1 MKGIVYRA
9 DRDMRV
15 ETVPDP
21 SIVEPGDVIVKVT
34 KASVCGS
41 DLHIYNHGE
50 AFGFSAGCRTG
61 HEFVGVIEE
70 VGPAV
75 KAFARGDKVLSPFWI
90 SCGDCRFCQRGLFT
104 SCVAGGCFG
113 FQTFWPGGGEVQ
125 GAQSQYVRVP
135 MAEGTL
141 TKLPESLADDSN
153 DMRTLPLTD
162 VFATGYHACVCG
174 GVKEGDTVLVMGD
187 GAVGLS
193 AVHAATLFNPTNIVI
208 TGHHDDRLEIARR
221 MGATHTV
228 NTTRDDPTELLKEL
242 TDGFGP
248 SSVLAAVASS
258 ETMKYAAEIIE
269 PGGGIGYVGM
279 EVFLGAPE
287 IPWDAAFMKNVTVA
301 GGVAPVRKYL
311 PTLLPLLEQGKIDP
325 SPVLTH
331 DLPMDQAADGYRI
344 MANREE
350 GSVKVAISPQQ

>member
-1 MKGIVYRA
+1 MKGIVYQA
-9 DRDMRV
+9 DKDMRV

-21 SIVEPGDVIVKVT
+21 SIQLPGDVIVRVT

-50 AFGFSAGCRTG
+50 SFGFTPGCRIG

-70 VGPAV
+70 VGSAV
-75 KAFARGDKVLSPFWI
+75 KGFARGDKVLSPFWI
-90 SCGDCRFCQRGLFT
+90 SCGDCRFCDRGLYT
-104 SCVAGGCFG
+104 SCTSGGCFG
-113 FQTFWPGGGEVQ
+113 FQAFWPGEGAVQ
-125 GAQSQYVRVP
+125 GGQSQYVRVP
-135 MAEGTL
+135 MADGTL

-153 DMRTLPLTD
+153 DLRTLPLTD

-174 GVKEGDTVLVMGD
+174 GVKAGDTVLVMGD
-187 GAVGLS
+187 GAVGLC
-193 AVHAATLFNPTNIVI
+193 AVHAATLFNPKNIVI
-208 TGHHDDRLEIARR
+208 TGHHDDRLEIAKKL
-221 MGATHTV
+221 GATHTV
-228 NTTRDDPTELLKEL
+228 NTSREDPTELLKEL

-248 SSVLAAVASS
+248 SSVLPAVASS
-258 ETMKYAAEIIE
+258 ETMKYAAEIVE
-269 PGGGIGYVGM
+269 AGGGIGYVGM

-287 IPWDAAFMKNVTVA
+287 IPWDTAFMKNVTVA

-311 PTLLPLLEQGKIDP
+311 PTLLPLLEAGKIDP

-350 GSVKVAISPQQ
+350 GSVKVAISPQA